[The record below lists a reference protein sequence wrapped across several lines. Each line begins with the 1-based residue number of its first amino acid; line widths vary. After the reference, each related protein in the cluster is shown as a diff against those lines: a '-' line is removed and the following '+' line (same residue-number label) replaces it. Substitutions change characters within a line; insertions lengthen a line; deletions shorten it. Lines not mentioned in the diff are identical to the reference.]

1 MPFGLT
7 ATAAAAADGDDDDDK
22 GDDNKDDDDTVR
34 TMTPFTPGGVA
45 DVVVVGVVVAKSGF
59 NEGTTAAAP
68 LITLDGCFNDNDD
81 VEEDEADGV
90 VDDNDWA
97 NDVSATIG

>member
-7 ATAAAAADGDDDDDK
+7 AAAVAAAADGDDDDDNE
-22 GDDNKDDDDTVR
+22 DDNKDDDDTVR
-34 TMTPFTPGGVA
+34 TMTPFTPRGVA
-45 DVVVVGVVVAKSGF
+45 DVVGVVVAKSDF

-68 LITLDGCFNDNDD
+68 LITLDGCFNDDED

-97 NDVSATIG
+97 NDVIATIG